1 MRWGRLWLRRESS
14 FLHHETLFFLSQS
27 DQQMEN
33 KTTLQNG
40 VGVKKFCCDDVTAIS
55 RARGEMSM
63 RVTLEQSA

>member
-1 MRWGRLWLRRESS
+1 
-14 FLHHETLFFLSQS
+14 
-27 DQQMEN
+27 MEN